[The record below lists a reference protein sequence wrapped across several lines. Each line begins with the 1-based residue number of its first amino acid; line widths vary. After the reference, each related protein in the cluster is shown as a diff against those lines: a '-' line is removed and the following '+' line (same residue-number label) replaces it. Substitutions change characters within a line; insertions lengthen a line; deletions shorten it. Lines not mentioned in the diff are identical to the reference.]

1 MHGELAVFVPT
12 SRDFSLNH
20 WYFPAITIEWKMV
33 YSPNRILGMITKVI
47 WLEFLAGMTNHIN
60 FITGFL
66 VVCKSLYMDIV

>member
-33 YSPNRILGMITKVI
+33 YLYLL
-47 WLEFLAGMTNHIN
+47 WLRSYTDFNAKLLNSH
-60 FITGFL
+60 
-66 VVCKSLYMDIV
+66 KSTVRAIVMMLSAFNSSWHAAFS